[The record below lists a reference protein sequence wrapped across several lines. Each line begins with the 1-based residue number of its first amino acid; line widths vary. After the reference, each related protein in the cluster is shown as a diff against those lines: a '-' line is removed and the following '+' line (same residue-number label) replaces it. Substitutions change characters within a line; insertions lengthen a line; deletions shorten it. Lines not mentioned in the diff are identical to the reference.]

1 MTPIDAVEAR
11 SLARSIY
18 EARREGRKLKPLTNT
33 RLLSPSD
40 SLKIQDALIDLRLA
54 NNEEL
59 LGWALI
65 DGAHLAPIMTSNVVD
80 DRVVMGIPSQAV
92 DVRVEPVVVLGD
104 VPRVGLRAMD
114 RLITGAL
121 TEDNIATGH
130 GLVTLAQGDELPAS
144 YAQGFEIKT
153 GRTKREIHGAFDS
166 MREDVERLLQ
176 ARGRSL
182 GRNDLVVSAALLPGE
197 PLVRGKEST
206 LHVLADKQEVRCLL
220 RHL

>member
-1 MTPIDAVEAR
+1 MINAVEAR

-33 RLLSPSD
+33 RLLSTAD
-40 SLKIQDALIDLRLA
+40 ALAIQDALIELRLA
-54 NNEEL
+54 ANEEL

-65 DGAHLAPIMTSNVVD
+65 DASNIAPIMTNNLID

-92 DVRVEPVVVLGD
+92 DVRVEPVVILSD
-104 VPRVGLRAMD
+104 VPRIGLRAVD

-121 TEDNIATGH
+121 SEDNIANGH
-130 GLVTLAQGDELPAS
+130 GLVSLAIGDELPPA
-144 YAQGFEIKT
+144 YVDGFEIKV
-153 GRTKREIHGAFDS
+153 GRTKREIKGAFDA

-182 GRNDLVVSAALLPGE
+182 GRKDVVISAALLPGE
-197 PLVRGKEST
+197 PLVRGKGANLT
-206 LHVLADKQEVRCLL
+206 VLVEKQELHCSL